1 MGVKWNPY
9 YSAMEDS
16 YDEFLAQY
24 DRELALTFR
33 RPNGASALIGAMRNR
48 DPSSRVR
55 VANLLLDDGASAS
68 VVTTDD
74 KINALHV
81 LFEGLADEHD
91 FELEAPLLRRLLE
104 GGADINLRSP
114 RFGVPLECL
123 AFMPVSDEQLAPFY
137 EVVFSWPHI
146 DMDTVINKKGST
158 IRDYLFASGRP
169 DLPRLA
175 REYDRAHP
183 SS

>member
-1 MGVKWNPY
+1 MQWNPWLRAKRD
-9 YSAMEDS
+9 SFED
-16 YDEFLAQY
+16 FAARY
-24 DRELALTFR
+24 DREVAMSYEESD
-33 RPNGASALIGAMRNR
+33 GGSALLGAMKNR
-48 DPSSRVR
+48 DPSSRVGI
-55 VANLLLDDGASAS
+55 ANLLLDDGADPSFVRA
-68 VVTTDD
+68 DD
-74 KINALHV
+74 KNNVLHS

-91 FELEAPLLRRLLE
+91 FQLEAPLLRRLLE

-146 DMDTVINKKGST
+146 DMDAVINKKGST